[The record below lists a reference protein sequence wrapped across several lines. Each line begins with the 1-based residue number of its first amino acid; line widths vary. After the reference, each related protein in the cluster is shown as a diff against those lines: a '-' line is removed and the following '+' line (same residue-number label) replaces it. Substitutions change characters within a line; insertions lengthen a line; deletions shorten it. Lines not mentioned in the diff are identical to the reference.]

1 MYDKNRTPAGM
12 AGVVIFD
19 PEDKVSRWRFSSA
32 AVPESIIAQFEDR
45 NNMSASSRRSRRLP
59 HIPPA
64 TFNSGG
70 AAIFTSLLTSAHI
83 QASQRATAVMLTP
96 AL

>member
-1 MYDKNRTPAGM
+1 MYLLAKLGFDTAENEPTKIWQTLLANAERCIFAAGVLACVQLLSDAGGQRPKSTAGM

-45 NNMSASSRRSRRLP
+45 EQYV
-59 HIPPA
+59 
-64 TFNSGG
+64 G
-70 AAIFTSLLTSAHI
+70 
-83 QASQRATAVMLTP
+83 
-96 AL
+96 

>member
-1 MYDKNRTPAGM
+1 MYTDAMYDKNRTPAGM

-45 NNMSASSRRSRRLP
+45 EQYV
-59 HIPPA
+59 
-64 TFNSGG
+64 G
-70 AAIFTSLLTSAHI
+70 
-83 QASQRATAVMLTP
+83 
-96 AL
+96 